1 MARKC
6 TNIELFQQSG
16 STKTVVAI
24 WQFKSEQA
32 VRMDYFLY
40 KLKPGATYYNGT
52 PIPAAF
58 FNETWKRGTVSG
70 DCMTLSTNISGTINF
85 NGSISTKY
93 LIQASGTSSDLFST
107 LDHYEIRWE
116 YCLPGDPKWYKGAI
130 VTQKIEGVDTDIM
143 ATWDYPDNASG
154 VYFHI
159 LPVARTRKVNGNDV
173 RYWNGDWAHALWY
186 MEDRR
191 PEKPSVPKVEIDKYT
206 LTASV
211 ENISD
216 SRTDQ
221 IQFAVYDDNGKVDQ
235 GTARVIS
242 RRATWTTQV
251 APGQRYRVLCRSMN
265 SFGSGATLGAI
276 YSDWTDLSEAIYAV
290 PSPPEAITTIR
301 GSSSTSV
308 YLAWTEVASADTYEI
323 EYTTNVNYFDGSSE
337 TTTVSDIELTHY
349 EVTGLETGDE
359 YFFRVRAANKQG
371 ASDWS
376 GIESVAIGKPPI
388 APTTWS
394 SSTTVITGTPL
405 TLYWVHN
412 AEDDSTEKYAE
423 VEITIGSDT
432 QTHTVRNEIADD
444 DENPDK
450 DKTKSYV
457 VDTTPYSEGTQ
468 IKWRVR
474 TSGVTNEYGDWSIM
488 RIVDVY
494 APPTLALSV
503 TDRDGADISTLT
515 EFPFFIKGLAGPNT
529 QMPIGYHVTITANSS
544 YTTVNEVGEERSV
557 VAGEAVYSRYLDT
570 NDPLLLE
577 MTPTNVD
584 LMSGINYTITAIA
597 SMNSGL
603 TATSTTTMG
612 VEFGVVAYDIEAS
625 VYVDP
630 ESFIA
635 SISPYCVDPE
645 NDYAPVTGMHM
656 SVYRKEFDGTF
667 TEIMTGIDP
676 SLNTTVTDPHP
687 SLDYARYRIVAIDD
701 LTGSVSFY
709 DPPGYPVNAVP
720 VVLQWDEE
728 WESFDDTNEN
738 GDASTDPTWTGSM
751 LKLPYNIDVSDNNAP
766 DSTLVN
772 YIGRRYPVS
781 YYGTAIDSTSTWSV
795 AIDRDDTETIYQ
807 LRRLAIWAGDVY
819 VREPSG
825 SGYWA
830 NVNVSFGRKHSDLTI
845 PVTLDITRVD
855 GGM

>member
-6 TNIELFQQSG
+6 TNINLFQQSG
-16 STKTVVAI
+16 NDNTIVAI
-24 WQFKSEQA
+24 WRFTAEQA
-32 VRMDYFLY
+32 VRTDYFWY

-52 PIPAAF
+52 PIPAEYMSQSW
-58 FNETWKRGTVSG
+58 NKISVDG
-70 DCMTLSTNISGTINF
+70 DKMTLGRNVQGTLQF
-85 NGSISTKY
+85 NGSVSTKY
-93 LIQASGTSSDLFST
+93 IEQAFGISQDVAWT
-107 LDHYEIRWE
+107 LDHYDIRWE
-116 YCLPGDPKWYKGAI
+116 YTLGGDPKWYKG
-130 VTQKIEGVDTDIM
+130 TSYSQTPSQVDTEIM
-143 ATWDYPDNASG
+143 TTWDFPEKANG
-154 VYFHI
+154 IYFHI
-159 LPVARTRKVNGNDV
+159 IPIAKTRKVNGNDV
-173 RYWNGDWAHALWY
+173 PYWNGQWADALWY
-186 MEDRR
+186 MTDRR
-191 PEKPSVPKVEIDKYT
+191 PKMPSVPDVEIDKYT

-221 IQFAVYDDNGKVDQ
+221 IQFAIFDDNGKVDQ
-235 GTARVIS
+235 AAARVIS
-242 RRATWTTQV
+242 RRATYTTQV
-251 APGQRYRVLCRSMN
+251 APGGRYRVLCRAMN
-265 SFGSGATLGAI
+265 VVGSGAS
-276 YSDWTDLSEAIYAV
+276 YSDWTDLSEAVYAV

-323 EYTTNVNYFDGSSE
+323 EYTTNANYFDGSSE

-359 YFFRVRAANKQG
+359 YFFRVRAANEQG

-412 AEDDSTEKYAE
+412 AEDGSTEKYAE

-432 QTHTVRNEIADD
+432 QTHTVRNENADD
-444 DENPDK
+444 EENPDK

-503 TDRDGADISTLT
+503 TDQDGADISTLT

-529 QMPIGYHVTITANSS
+529 QMPIGYNVTITANSS

-584 LMSGINYTITAIA
+584 LMSGIDYTITAIA

-612 VEFGVVAYDIEAS
+612 VEFDVVAYDIEAS

-701 LTGSVSFY
+701 TTGGISFY
-709 DPPGYPVNAVP
+709 DPPGYPVKAVP
-720 VVLQWDEE
+720 AILQWNEEWKSFDTTNLDGDEE
-728 WESFDDTNEN
+728 TE
-738 GDASTDPTWTGSM
+738 PTWTGSM
-751 LKLPYNIDVSDNNAP
+751 LKLPYNIDVADNNTP

-781 YYGTAIDSTSTWSV
+781 YYGTAIDSTSTWNM
-795 AIDRDDTETIYQ
+795 AIDREDTETIYQ

-830 NVNVSFGRKHSDLTI
+830 NVTVSFSRKHSDLTI